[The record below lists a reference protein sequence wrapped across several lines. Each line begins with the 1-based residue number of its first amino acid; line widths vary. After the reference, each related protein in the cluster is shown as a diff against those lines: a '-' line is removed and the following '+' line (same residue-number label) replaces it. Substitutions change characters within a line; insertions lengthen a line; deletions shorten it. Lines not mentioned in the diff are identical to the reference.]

1 VICPAPPPALI
12 DLSYFLGTVR
22 KELFIEK
29 GSIMAGI
36 DGNGNGFKP
45 RVVSDVTREHGSD
58 IEEFLGR
65 LTAKIDTKDS
75 DSLLR
80 GYQNLVT
87 GSRAAMLEFERR
99 MGDRYHRA
107 IVRKFRSDIERLWN
121 SGFLVGYA
129 KNQIEAL
136 AQPEPLEKAIIA
148 YFQTSHYHVGRSQR
162 FAIPVFPEGYRDT
175 QIACLRDV
183 LQRYGVSIVDSQLH
197 FDLDISSE
205 FLSQYEEREVCNRKS
220 PPSRPYALC
229 GVHGGKDT
237 PNHSVEDSLEYF
249 EAHHRLPFTFKEA
262 LSLYTAHPRFLREQ
276 ERVILL
282 GEEYPSGKY
291 AYISSGAR
299 CLQIGL
305 VSLESADAV
314 YAHATLSP
322 HSYHGGIPLPYYG
335 KPSAAALVVDKHL

>member
-1 VICPAPPPALI
+1 VLLI
-12 DLSYFLGTVR
+12 DVSYYLGTLR

-45 RVVSDVTREHGSD
+45 RVVSDVTKEHGGD
-58 IEEFLGR
+58 IEEFLAR
-65 LTAKIDTKDS
+65 LTAKIDIKDT

-80 GYQNLVT
+80 AYQNLVT

-129 KNQIEAL
+129 RNQMEAL
-136 AQPEPLEKAIIA
+136 AQPLPLEKAIIA

-162 FAIPVFPEGYRDT
+162 FAIPVFPEGYKDT
-175 QIACLRDV
+175 LVSCLRDV
-183 LQRYGVSIVDSQLH
+183 LQRYGVSVVDTQKHL
-197 FDLDISSE
+197 DLDISSE
-205 FLSQYEEREVCNRKS
+205 FLSQYDKREVCHRKS

-237 PNHSVEDSLEYF
+237 LQHSAKESLDYF

-282 GEEYPSGKY
+282 GERYPSGKY
-291 AYISSGAR
+291 AFISSGGR
-299 CLQIGL
+299 CLSIGL
-305 VSLESADAV
+305 TSLEAADEV
-314 YAHATLSP
+314 YLPVAIPP
-322 HSYHGGIPLPYYG
+322 HSFHGGNSLLRYG
-335 KPSAAALVVDKHL
+335 KPSAAALVVDKHW